1 MRHNWENPII
11 LHALDNSDDLQFRDQ
26 VGWVADSTSLLDVL
40 SAFITTNR
48 SRADMAALARRMEH
62 CECDRNDRLVDSMH
76 AWEWN
81 LTAYCRDPDG
91 FVCRTDTLEGLIAVI
106 ADLVYQAL
114 QLHDHRG
121 LRWPRNR
128 RQCLVGSDEAAATM
142 LCRWLD
148 VYPILS
154 LLRVIA
160 ATAASFGR
168 VVLVPFLLSAH
179 LPKNLVAILKRGV
192 DSLPPD
198 FGGDFNPFGSV
209 YPITLV
215 FTTMKELVSI
225 DDGVSSAYFYREWCP
240 LLLDTLNRVA
250 EIHDKMSWS
259 LNDFWE
265 RGLWEGGLSMGGIIH
280 AKLVL
285 PFDEVQYH
293 TKILASSQR
302 CRTMILDVQKPHEL
316 ARNIMLTLA
325 ELPPQC
331 MNAKCAKPAPE
342 SLCSACRRV
351 IYCNAECQSYDVR
364 FLLPFIINFTDHISR
379 SVERAAAA
387 QKRSAKKSEPWA
399 MLQAF
404 LLAPVRTPSSPSS
417 MSTNF
422 NSRFNML
429 SRC

>member
-1 MRHNWENPII
+1 MASNALLGVPHAIQSLQDPNNPTFCCRYYICLLSQIEPEDAHMRHNWENPII

-91 FVCRTDTLEGLIAVI
+91 RPRLPGPPTA
-106 ADLVYQAL
+106 
-114 QLHDHRG
+114 RPSG

-160 ATAASFGR
+160 ATPASFGR

-215 FTTMKELVSI
+215 FTMMKELVSI
-225 DDGVSSAYFYREWCP
+225 DD
-240 LLLDTLNRVA
+240 
-250 EIHDKMSWS
+250 
-259 LNDFWE
+259 
-265 RGLWEGGLSMGGIIH
+265 GGLSMGGIIH

-302 CRTMILDVQKPHEL
+302 CRTIILDVQKPHEL
-316 ARNIMLTLA
+316 ARNVMLTLA

-331 MNAKCAKPAPE
+331 MSAKCAKPAPE

-351 IYCNAECQSYDVR
+351 AYCNTECQSYDWNGPLPHKKNPIPPQLDVDE
-364 FLLPFIINFTDHISR
+364 FQLAVQHAVPLLDVMAFNKYMIEDDRIRKVVNDKYSARYTR
-379 SVERAAAA
+379 S
-387 QKRSAKKSEPWA
+387 
-399 MLQAF
+399 LD
-404 LLAPVRTPSSPSS
+404 
-417 MSTNF
+417 
-422 NSRFNML
+422 
-429 SRC
+429 